1 MKAHR
6 QHPVRSKIEQ
16 NHLNEKNLIVSSENN
31 SKQAFW
37 ILLGSLSGF
46 LFSIIS
52 AIILSRHFSKPEYGT
67 YKQIIYIYDTLLI
80 VFTLGLPKAYS
91 FFLPRVRANQA
102 KDLIKK
108 INNILLGAG
117 IIMGATIFF
126 GSDKISELLKNE
138 ELSAPLKIFSIVPM
152 LLLPTMGLEG
162 ILATFKKTQWLA
174 IYNISTRAL
183 TLAFVA
189 LPVIAW
195 DGDINSA
202 ISGFSAA
209 SFIVF
214 LLASFLRDL
223 PLKNINPEKSEISY
237 REIFN
242 YSFPLFLAGF
252 WGILIT
258 SADQF
263 FISHYFGTETFAEYS
278 NGALQLPFVTMVIA
292 ATSIV
297 LAPIYSK
304 KAFEANEKSN
314 SEIIRIWNSA
324 LSKTMLLTYP
334 LVAFFIC
341 FSTDVMIALYGENY
355 ENSGAFFQ
363 LKLIVNFFT
372 LIAYGPLMLSIGGNK
387 FYYKVHMYGAILLI
401 ALQAISIKTIHS
413 PISIVWI
420 SVVCQV
426 GRIFAMLW
434 FISKHFN
441 IKIQNLIPWKLA
453 AKILTP
459 SVIIGYSIDY
469 SIAPLV
475 LNQNK
480 LFTLALAGS
489 LYIAIYLLWAY
500 FSKIDYS
507 SIVRPLIKKINHEK
521 N

>member
-1 MKAHR
+1 M
-6 QHPVRSKIEQ
+6 
-16 NHLNEKNLIVSSENN
+16 SSENN
-31 SKQAFW
+31 TKQAFW
-37 ILLGSLSGF
+37 VLLGSLSGF

-91 FFLPRVRANQA
+91 FFLPRIRASQA

-117 IIMGATIFF
+117 VIMGATIFF

-138 ELSAPLKIFSIVPM
+138 DLSAPLKIFSIVPM

-162 ILATFKKTQWLA
+162 ILATFKRTQWLA

-183 TLAFVA
+183 TLIFVA
-189 LPVIAW
+189 IPVIVW
-195 DGDINSA
+195 DGDIKSA
-202 ISGFSAA
+202 ITGFSVA
-209 SFIVF
+209 SIIVF
-214 LLASFLRDL
+214 LLASFLRNL
-223 PLKNINPEKSEISY
+223 PTRNIEPEKSEISY

-263 FISHYFGTETFAEYS
+263 FISHYFGTETFAEYA

-304 KAFEANEKSN
+304 KAFEANENSK

-324 LSKTMLLTYP
+324 LSKTILLTYP

-341 FSTDVMIALYGENY
+341 FSTDTMIALYGENY
-355 ENSGAFFQ
+355 KNSGIFFQ

-387 FYYKVHMYGAILLI
+387 FYYKAHMCGAIAII
-401 ALQAISIKTIHS
+401 ALQAISIKPIYS
-413 PISIVWI
+413 PVAIVCI
-420 SVVCQV
+420 SVACQI
-426 GRIFAMLW
+426 GMIFAMLW
-434 FISKHFN
+434 FISNRFDV
-441 IKIQNLIPWKLA
+441 KIQALIPWKLA
-453 AKILTP
+453 ARILVP
-459 SVIIGYSIDY
+459 SLIIGYSTNHLIETLTPD
-469 SIAPLV
+469 
-475 LNQNK
+475 QNE
-480 LFTLALAGS
+480 LFKLALAGS
-489 LYIAIYLLWAY
+489 LYMMLYFSWAY
-500 FSKIDYS
+500 FSKIDYT
-507 SIVRPLIKKINHEK
+507 SIARPLTKKFSHEK